1 MIGAG
6 TWADN
11 ATRAISATG
20 HGEFFIRWA
29 AAHEIASRMRYLG
42 LKVAVAAEQVV
53 AELGTRGGSG
63 GLIAVDAAGNVALPF
78 NCTGMYRGV
87 IGVDGVARTGI
98 YRDDLVATP

>member
-1 MIGAG
+1 M
-6 TWADN
+6 
-11 ATRAISATG
+11 
-20 HGEFFIRWA
+20 
-29 AAHEIASRMRYLG
+29 
-42 LKVAVAAEQVV
+42 

-98 YRDDLVATP
+98 YRDELVATP